1 MNRRL
6 VQEMKSVRHLLVLTV
21 GLGLAAGFLII
32 EQAMLLT
39 RVVNDVFL
47 GKQGM
52 TAVWPFLFTLFALVA
67 TRGLLG
73 WLSETTALRM
83 AIQIKAEL
91 RLRLVRQLFRLGP
104 AFLRQE
110 HSGELVN
117 TAFEGVE
124 QLEPYLAR
132 YLPQVSLSALIPSA
146 ILAVIFGKDVLSGVI
161 FTVTA
166 PIIVL
171 FMILIG
177 KTAQSVTDKQWRTM
191 SVLSAHFFDVLRGL
205 TTLKLF
211 NRSRAQ
217 MAVIA
222 RISDD
227 YRKTTMR
234 TLRVAFL
241 SSFALELMATLG
253 TALVAVSIGLR
264 LLSGQLSFADGLV
277 VLLLAPEFYAP
288 IRALGAQF
296 HASINGVT
304 AANRILDILATQ
316 PMGLE
321 DKPDG
326 KVLADVPLSIE
337 FTHVTFR
344 YPRPRIEEDRSDR
357 HALTDVSFRIACG
370 ETVAIVG
377 SSGAGKS
384 TVINL
389 ALGFLR
395 PESGLLSL
403 NEVPFDHLSMSWW
416 RDQVAYVPQTTHFLH
431 GTIADNL
438 RLARPT
444 CSAAEIEDAC
454 RLAGAEAFIR
464 ELPQGYDTLVGE
476 GGTGLSGG
484 QAQRLAIARAF
495 LKDSPILIFDE
506 PTAHLDVESEL
517 GIRTALE
524 RLLQSRTALIVAHR
538 LRTVI
543 GADRILVLDGG
554 RIVGQG
560 RHVDLL
566 RAHPLY
572 QRLFAAYAGVEVSP
586 LKGAWP

>member
-1 MNRRL
+1 MDRRL
-6 VQEMKSVRHLLVLTV
+6 VREVRSVRHLLVLTV
-21 GLGLAAGFLII
+21 ALGLAAGFLII
-32 EQAMLLT
+32 GQAILLA
-39 RVVNDVFL
+39 RVVNAVFL
-47 GKQGM
+47 GKQG
-52 TAVWPFLFTLFALVA
+52 TVAVWPFLVALFILVVL
-67 TRGLLG
+67 RGLLG
-73 WLSETTALRM
+73 WSSEITALRL
-83 AIQIKAEL
+83 AIRIKAEL
-91 RLRLVRQLFRLGP
+91 RLRLVRHLFRLGP

-110 HSGELVN
+110 QSGELVN

-132 YLPQVSLSALIPSA
+132 YLPQISLSTLVPLA
-146 ILAVIFGKDVLSGVI
+146 ILVVTFGRDLLSGVI

-177 KTAQSVTDKQWRTM
+177 KTAQSVTDRQWKTM

-205 TTLKLF
+205 TTLKVF

-217 MAVIA
+217 VAVIA

-227 YRKTTMR
+227 YRKTTMGA
-234 TLRVAFL
+234 LRVAFL

-253 TALVAVSIGLR
+253 TAMVAVGIGLR
-264 LLSGQLSFADGLV
+264 LLSGHLSFVDGLV

-304 AANRILDILATQ
+304 AANRILDILGIQ
-316 PMGLE
+316 PLGLE
-321 DKPDG
+321 DKPEG
-326 KVLADVPLSIE
+326 EVLTGVPLSIE
-337 FTHVTFR
+337 FTNVTFR
-344 YPRPRIEEDRSDR
+344 YLRSR
-357 HALTDVSFRIACG
+357 TNALTDASFRIAPG

-377 SSGAGKS
+377 PSGAGKS
-384 TVINL
+384 TVIDL
-389 ALGFLR
+389 VLGFLQ
-395 PESGLLSL
+395 PQSGRLSL
-403 NEVPFDHLSMSWW
+403 NGVAFDNLSMSWW
-416 RDQVAYVPQTTHFLH
+416 RDQVAYVPQTTHLLH

-444 CSAAEIEDAC
+444 CSTADMEAAC
-454 RLAGAEAFIR
+454 RLADAEAFIR
-464 ELPQGYDTLVGE
+464 ELPQGLNTVVGE
-476 GGTGLSGG
+476 GGAGLSGG
-484 QAQRLAIARAF
+484 QAQRIAMARAF
-495 LKDSPILIFDE
+495 LKNSPILILDE
-506 PTAHLDVESEL
+506 PTAHLDPESEL

-524 RLLQSRTALIVAHR
+524 LLLQSRTALIVAHR
-538 LRTVI
+538 LPTI
-543 GADRILVLDGG
+543 ISADRILVLDGG

-572 QRLFAAYAGVEVSP
+572 QRLFTAYTGVEVAQGG
-586 LKGAWP
+586 GARI